1 MNGYD
6 PPPDIAARIEQDF
19 GSGAQGRIC
28 SVLQPVLDHGLGNRV
43 VRCILVLSRGDL
55 GRLQHNVHQALLDY
69 RDVIYWAEY
78 DATRRTFDFNRP
90 FEEAALP

>member
-1 MNGYD
+1 MTYE

-19 GSGAQGRIC
+19 GGDALRGVC
-28 SVLQPVLDHGLGNRV
+28 SLLQPVLDQDLGNRV

-55 GRLQHNVHQALLDY
+55 GRLQHNVQQALTDY